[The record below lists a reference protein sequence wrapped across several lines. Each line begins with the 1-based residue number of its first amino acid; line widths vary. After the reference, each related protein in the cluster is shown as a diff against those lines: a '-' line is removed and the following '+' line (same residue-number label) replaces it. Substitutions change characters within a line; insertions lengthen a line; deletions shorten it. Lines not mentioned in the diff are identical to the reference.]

1 MKFSLLHKQRSMTV
15 TLPNSN
21 KKISIETLLAW
32 LDKLPKEQKQVIS
45 QKLKEDDLKR
55 LTQRFSNLAAEVNA
69 PEMSNEEIMAEIKAH
84 RSGK

>member
-1 MKFSLLHKQRSMTV
+1 MTV

-21 KKISIETLLAW
+21 KKISIEKLLAW

-45 QKLKEDDLKR
+45 QKLKEDDLKQ
-55 LTQRFSNLAAEVNA
+55 LTQRFSNLADTVDA
-69 PEMSNEEIMAEIKAH
+69 PEMSDEEVMAEIKAH